1 MINVVTLE
9 PFESDDVLAICR
21 ALFTAYGVGCEPTGA
36 LALPGSSQ
44 TPEGIDAVKL
54 LAEVE
59 TVKTFAD
66 DKVLYLVQRPFQ
78 PRKSPVGLLPTY
90 GFSDFGGERA
100 TMSARLVTQGQTTP
114 EGRAARLSKLAVHE
128 VGHLWD
134 LHHCI
139 DTRCSMVP
147 PWGVNF
153 AQGTSAELCSFCRD
167 KSERRMKLSLV

>member
-1 MINVVTLE
+1 VINVVTLE
-9 PFESDDVLAICR
+9 PFDADEVQAVCR
-21 ALFTAYGVGCEPTGA
+21 ALFTAYGVGCEQTGA
-36 LALPGSSQ
+36 LNLPEAARTSDGL
-44 TPEGIDAVKL
+44 DAEKL

-59 TVKTFAD
+59 TFAD
-66 DKVLYLVQRPFQ
+66 DKVLYLIQQPFKQ
-78 PRKSPVGLLPTY
+78 RKSPVGLLPTL
-90 GFSDFGGERA
+90 GFSDFGKERA
-100 TMSARLVTQGQTTP
+100 ALSAKLVTQGQTTP

-139 DTRCSMVP
+139 DTRCSMTP

-153 AQGTSAELCSFCRD
+153 VTGSTAELCSFCRD